1 MNSYSEK
8 TPLRAL
14 ILGLFG
20 ILLFLVALVIL
31 RFIAQHT
38 SWPLFDGFVDL
49 LFAHAALIIFFSI
62 LFTIG
67 KIFAAFSF
75 PFNLPFPVFNA
86 VASVLLV
93 SFLISLLIYV
103 NDFYSIGIGHAL
115 GVVRLFLLPLT
126 LIIVL
131 VAGYLSIFLK
141 MKGPEKASPPPTG
154 EAPPAGQA
162 SPSWESLGQEFRQ
175 MVADLIRKIRNEIN
189 REQ

>member
-1 MNSYSEK
+1 MKPHSPT
-8 TPLRAL
+8 TPLKAL
-14 ILGLFG
+14 IWGIIG
-20 ILLFLVALVIL
+20 ILIFLVGLVIL

-67 KIFAAFSF
+67 EVFAAFSF

-93 SFLISLLIYV
+93 SFLISLLVYV
-103 NDFYSIGIGHAL
+103 NDFYAIGIGHAL
-115 GVVRLFLLPLT
+115 AMVRLFLLPLT

-131 VAGYLSIFLK
+131 VAGYLSIFVK
-141 MKGPEKASPPPTG
+141 MKGPDA
-154 EAPPAGQA
+154 APPSQSGG
-162 SPSWESLGQEFRQ
+162 STEPGRKCPTWETIGEEFRQ
-175 MVADLIRKIRNEIN
+175 MIADLIRKIRNEIN
-189 REQ
+189 KN

>member
-1 MNSYSEK
+1 MK
-8 TPLRAL
+8 THTPTTPLKAL
-14 ILGLFG
+14 ISG
-20 ILLFLVALVIL
+20 IIGIVIFLVGLVVL
-31 RFIAQHT
+31 RFIAHHT

-67 KIFAAFSF
+67 EIFAAFSF

-93 SFLISLLIYV
+93 SFLISLLVYV
-103 NDFYSIGIGHAL
+103 NNFYAIGIGHAL

-131 VAGYLSIFLK
+131 VAGYLSIFVK
-141 MKGPEKASPPPTG
+141 MKGPEVTPSSPSGGSTEPG
-154 EAPPAGQA
+154 R
-162 SPSWESLGQEFRQ
+162 SCPSWETIGEEFRQ
-175 MVADLIRKIRNEIN
+175 MIADLIRKIRNEIN
-189 REQ
+189 KD

>member
-1 MNSYSEK
+1 MKPHSHK

-14 ILGLFG
+14 LSGLFG
-20 ILLFLVALVIL
+20 ILIFLIVLVVF

-49 LFAHAALIIFFSI
+49 LFLNAPFIIFFSV
-62 LFTIG
+62 LFMIG
-67 KIFAAFSF
+67 EIFAAFSF

-93 SFLISLLIYV
+93 SFLISLLKYV
-103 NDFYSIGIGHAL
+103 DTYYTIGIANAL
-115 GVVRLFLLPLT
+115 DVVKLFLLPLT

-131 VAGYLSIFLK
+131 IAGYLSIFLK
-141 MKGPEKASPPPTG
+141 LKGPDPTPASHETG
-154 EAPPAGQA
+154 QSECA
-162 SPSWESLGQEFRQ
+162 SGCPSWETIGFEFRK

-189 REQ
+189 RE